1 MKRFVSCFYLITF
14 FVLLFCGQAAAEA
27 DKWYNVKWVDDGDTI
42 VLMDGRHV
50 RYIGIN
56 SPEIEHEDQ
65 KAEPYGYEAKKFNK
79 TLVFSKKVRLELDTQ
94 KYDRYGRLLA
104 YVFLNDGT
112 FVNAKMIEE
121 GRAYCLYI
129 RPNVKYHESM
139 LQSQREAMVAKKGIW
154 KDWEEKD
161 DVKYAGNQRSR
172 RFHLET
178 CPYGSK
184 ISKRNRVFFS
194 SRWDA
199 FWQGFSPCKS
209 CIARKSELK

>member
-1 MKRFVSCFYLITF
+1 MKRFVSYFYLITF
-14 FVLLFCGQAAAEA
+14 FVLLVCGQAAAEA

-56 SPEIEHEDQ
+56 SPEIEHKDQ

-79 TLVFSKKVRLELDTQ
+79 TLVLSKRVRLEFDTQ

-121 GRAYCLYI
+121 GCAHCLYI
-129 RPNVKYHESM
+129 KPNTKYHERM
-139 LQSQREAMVAKKGIW
+139 LQSQREAMSAKKGIW

-161 DVKYAGNQRSR
+161 DVKYVGNRRSR

-178 CPYGSK
+178 CPYGTK
-184 ISKRNRVFFS
+184 IGKRNRISFS

-199 FWQGFSPCKS
+199 FREGFSSCKR
-209 CIARKSELK
+209 CNCPEK

>member
-1 MKRFVSCFYLITF
+1 MKRFVSYLIF
-14 FVLLFCGQAAAEA
+14 FLLVLSCGQALA
-27 DKWYNVKWVDDGDTI
+27 DGEKWYKVKWVDDGDTI

-56 SPEIEHEDQ
+56 SSEIEYKDQ

-79 TLVFSKKVRLELDTQ
+79 TLVLSKRVRLEFDTQ

-104 YVFLNDGT
+104 HVFLNNGT

-121 GRAYCLYI
+121 GFARCLYI
-129 RPNVKYHESM
+129 KPNTKYHER
-139 LQSQREAMVAKKGIW
+139 LLKFQQEAMSAKKGIW
-154 KDWEEKD
+154 KAWKEKND
-161 DVKYAGNQRSR
+161 IQYVGNQRSK

-178 CPYGSK
+178 CPYGTK
-184 ISKRNRVFFS
+184 IGKRNRISFS

-199 FWQGFSPCKS
+199 FWEGFSPCKR